1 MKKVL
6 VLGTGGFI
14 GSHLV
19 NSLKSKGYYVIGA
32 DLKYPEFQ
40 KSQADVFHLVDLRD
54 SQAVDNIITND
65 IFEIYQL
72 AADMG
77 GAGYIF
83 TGINDANIMMN
94 NISINVNVINAMLKK
109 SIKRI
114 FFSSSACIYPEYNQM
129 DPSNPNCEESSAYP
143 ANPDSEYGWEKLF
156 SERLFLSQA
165 KNNNFDI
172 RIARFHNIFGPYG
185 VWNNGKEKAPAAI
198 CRKVALSNGAVD
210 IWGNGTQTRSFL
222 YISDCI
228 EGIHRLM
235 KSSYTYPINIGS
247 DRMLSIN
254 ELTSL
259 IANIAGKSIKIN
271 HIDGPTG
278 VNGRNSCNKLIN
290 QQLGWASDDN
300 LNYGLEQ
307 TYNWIVNEINKKA

>member
-6 VLGTGGFI
+6 VLGAGGFI

-19 NSLKSKGYYVIGA
+19 NSLKSKGYYVIGI

-54 SQAVDNIITND
+54 SQAVDNFITND

-185 VWNNGKEKAPAAI
+185 AWNNGKEKAPAAI
-198 CRKVALSNGAVD
+198 CRKVALSDGAVD
-210 IWGNGTQTRSFL
+210 VWGSGTQTRSFL
-222 YISDCI
+222 YINDCI

-235 KSSYTYPINIGS
+235 ESSYTYPVNIGS
-247 DRMLSIN
+247 DRMLSID
-254 ELTSL
+254 ELTLL

-278 VNGRNSCNKLIN
+278 VNGRSSCNKLIN
-290 QQLGWASDDN
+290 QQLGWAPNDN